1 MFLYSPGNPL
11 LGVAH
16 LSGVSSSHQDVDIDL
31 AGLFRAVWQRRT
43 RVLATTVAV
52 TALAFV
58 GASLISPSYK
68 SETRILI
75 EARAPNFTAQQP
87 AGQQGAE
94 PVFDELSIA
103 SQVQMLRS
111 VDLIKQVARDLKLYE
126 LEEFDPDTNPS
137 ALSDLLVLL
146 RLKDNPLDMAPEERV
161 LKAFDEKL
169 QVYQVEKSRVI
180 GIQFTSKDP
189 KLAAAIP
196 NAMADVYL
204 SLQSGAKLDSN
215 SDAARW
221 LEPEIANLR
230 EKVREAEQKVAD
242 YRSSSDLFATSDTA
256 NFATQQL
263 NDISLELARLRGEKA
278 DAEAKAQNV
287 RAALKAGRPTENIDA
302 VAASPVIQ
310 SLKQSETD
318 LRRQM
323 SQLSTSLLDGHPQI
337 KAIRAQVTAVRE
349 QINTESMRI
358 AAGLEDAAEV
368 AKLRETQLVQQL
380 NVLKADSA
388 RAGEVEVGLKAL
400 EREATAQRQLLETYL
415 ARYREATTRLD
426 KNASPADARIIS
438 QAIEPREQ
446 DFPKVLPITIVAA
459 LATLILYSV
468 AIMLAEL
475 FSGRALRPSADTPA
489 IAQRAEPALAAPLAP
504 EPAYQPVMEEE
515 QRAQPAPATRRQPAP
530 AAPVKKG
537 SRRAVPASLLSE
549 PLDEDPI
556 EAAAV
561 ADMMDA
567 EEEDDAFSIAS
578 VAGFLMKSRVGIAIC
593 ISPSG
598 DDGSTATVMLAREI
612 AELGRRVVLIDM
624 TGSACP
630 TRLMAASRAL
640 PGITDLLCGEAAFAD
655 TIHRDRL
662 SDAHVIPQGNSDV
675 RRAMSGVDRL
685 SMIADALADAY
696 DLVLI
701 ECGPANAD
709 GVARMSRSGAHE
721 IVLSAPNPNREELA
735 AIMASFEKVGYTDL
749 ILMSEAAKPS
759 RQDAVRGAA

>member
-1 MFLYSPGNPL
+1 M
-11 LGVAH
+11 
-16 LSGVSSSHQDVDIDL
+16 SGVSSSQQDVDIDL
-31 AGLFRAVWQRRT
+31 AGLFRAVWARRT
-43 RVLATTVAV
+43 RVLAATVAV

-58 GASLISPSYK
+58 GANLISPSYK

-75 EARAPNFTAQQP
+75 EARAPNFTAQQQ
-87 AGQQGAE
+87 AGQQSAE

-146 RLKDNPLDMAPEERV
+146 RLKENPLDMAPEERV

-189 KLAAAIP
+189 KLSAAIP

-204 SLQSGAKLDSN
+204 SIQSGAKLDSN

-242 YRSSSDLFATSDTA
+242 YRSSSDLFATSETA

-287 RAALKAGRPTENIDA
+287 RAALKAGKPTENIDA

-349 QINTESMRI
+349 QINTESLRI

-388 RAGEVEVGLKAL
+388 RAGEVEVGLKDL

-475 FSGRALRPSADTPA
+475 FSGRALSPSATTPVMA
-489 IAQRAEPALAAPLAP
+489 GRAEPAFVPATTP
-504 EPAYQPVMEEE
+504 EREVEDVPP
-515 QRAQPAPATRRQPAP
+515 QPAPVSRRQPAP
-530 AAPVKKG
+530 AAPVKKA
-537 SRRAVPASLLSE
+537 SRRPVPASLLSE
-549 PLDEDPI
+549 PLDDDAI

-561 ADMMDA
+561 ADMI
-567 EEEDDAFSIAS
+567 EPEPQDDAFSIAS

-630 TRLMAASRAL
+630 TRLMAASRSL

-721 IVLSAPNPNREELA
+721 IVLSAPNPDREELA
-735 AIMASFEKVGYTDL
+735 AIMASFEKVGYSDL
-749 ILMSEAAKPS
+749 ILMSETAKPG

>member
-1 MFLYSPGNPL
+1 M

-16 LSGVSSSHQDVDIDL
+16 LSGVSSSQQDVDIDL
-31 AGLFRAVWQRRT
+31 AGLFRAVWARRT
-43 RVLATTVAV
+43 RVLAATVAV

-58 GASLISPSYK
+58 GANLISPSYK

-75 EARAPNFTAQQP
+75 EARAPNFTAQQQ
-87 AGQQGAE
+87 AGQQSAE

-146 RLKDNPLDMAPEERV
+146 RLKENPLDMAPEERV

-189 KLAAAIP
+189 KLSAAIP

-204 SLQSGAKLDSN
+204 SIQSGAKLDSN

-242 YRSSSDLFATSDTA
+242 YRSSSDLFATSETA

-287 RAALKAGRPTENIDA
+287 RAALKAGKPTENIDA

-349 QINTESMRI
+349 QINTESLRI

-388 RAGEVEVGLKAL
+388 RAGEVEVGLKDL

-475 FSGRALRPSADTPA
+475 FSGRALSPSATTPVMA
-489 IAQRAEPALAAPLAP
+489 GRAEPAFVPATTP
-504 EPAYQPVMEEE
+504 EREVEDVPP
-515 QRAQPAPATRRQPAP
+515 QPAPVSRRQPAP
-530 AAPVKKG
+530 AAPVKKA
-537 SRRAVPASLLSE
+537 SRRPVPASLLSE
-549 PLDEDPI
+549 PLDDDAI

-561 ADMMDA
+561 ADMI
-567 EEEDDAFSIAS
+567 EPEPQDDAFSIAS

-630 TRLMAASRAL
+630 TRLMAASRSL

-721 IVLSAPNPNREELA
+721 IVLSAPNPDREELA
-735 AIMASFEKVGYTDL
+735 AIMASFEKVGYSDL
-749 ILMSEAAKPS
+749 ILMSETAKPG